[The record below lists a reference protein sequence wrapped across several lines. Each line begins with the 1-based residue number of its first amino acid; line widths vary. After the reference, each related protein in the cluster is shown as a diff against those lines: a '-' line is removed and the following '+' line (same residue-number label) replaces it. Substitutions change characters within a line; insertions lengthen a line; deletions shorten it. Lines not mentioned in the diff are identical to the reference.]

1 MLFLNITIIAVGKIK
16 EKYWKEALAEY
27 LQRLSAFAKA
37 EVVELPDRDA
47 HADTPER
54 IQAAEGEDI
63 LKRLHSLQKGS
74 GKSGGRSN
82 RQLIALD
89 ARGKQRSSEEL
100 SAHLEQLKLHGT
112 SSLTFIIGGSHGL
125 SPEVMTYVDESLSF
139 GAQTWPHN
147 MARVMLAEQLYR
159 AFAISNK
166 HPYHK

>member
-1 MLFLNITIIAVGKIK
+1 MKITIIAVGKIK

-27 LQRLSAFAKA
+27 LQRLSAFAKV

-74 GKSGGRSN
+74 GKGGGGSD

-89 ARGKQRSSEEL
+89 AQGKQRSSEEL
-100 SAHLEQLKLHGT
+100 STHLDQLKLHGI
-112 SSLTFIIGGSHGL
+112 SKLTFIIGGSHGL
-125 SPEVMTYVDESLSF
+125 SPKVMACADETLSF

-159 AFAISNK
+159 AFAISNN

>member
-1 MLFLNITIIAVGKIK
+1 MTGCCFLNITIIAVGKIK

-27 LQRLSAFAKA
+27 LQRLSAFAKV

-63 LKRLHSLQKGS
+63 LKRLHSSQKG
-74 GKSGGRSN
+74 GGGSN

-100 SAHLEQLKLHGT
+100 SAYLEQLKLHGI
-112 SSLTFIIGGSHGL
+112 SKLTFIIGGSHGL
-125 SPEVMTYVDESLSF
+125 SSKVMACADESLSF

-159 AFAISNK
+159 AFAISNN